1 MKANLIEGS
10 VSGHLC
16 QMAGPMVVG
25 ILAIIGFNLA
35 DTFFVGQID
44 ENSLAAMTYT
54 FPVVMFYGSL
64 ALGLGVGASSLVAR
78 AIGEGNQGRVKDL
91 TTHSLLLSVIIVTLF
106 VGIGLLTVDPLF
118 KLLGAKSQSLIL
130 IRQYMDIWYLGMP
143 FLVVPMV
150 GNSLI
155 RATGDTRFP
164 ALIMMIAALV
174 NLVLD
179 PILIFGFWKI
189 PALGLEG
196 AAIATVASR
205 MVTFFASLYFLYF
218 KENMISLKVPQFKEL
233 IRNWLEILKI
243 GIPAATNNIIIPISS
258 GFITRFLSR
267 EGDEVI
273 AGFGVATRLE
283 SFSVIPLLAFS
294 SVIGPFVGQNF
305 GAGKYER
312 VLKGIQF
319 TYLFSFAW
327 IVVVAVSFIFLGE
340 PIGYLF
346 NDNSKVVEV
355 TADYLN
361 IVTWSLCFYG
371 VLINGSASFNAL
383 GKPIPATSLTIIR
396 MIIVYIPL
404 ALILQYYFDH
414 HGVFW
419 AAGIANCIGGL
430 LCYFWLKTYLKI
442 AIKY

>member
-1 MKANLIEGS
+1 
-10 VSGHLC
+10 
-16 QMAGPMVVG
+16 MAGPMVVG

-78 AIGEGNQGRVKDL
+78 AIGEGNQSKVKRL
-91 TTHSLLLSVIIVTLF
+91 TTDSILLSVIIVTCF
-106 VGIGLLTVDPLF
+106 VLLGILTIEPLF
-118 KLLGAKSQSLIL
+118 KLLGANSKSLVLID
-130 IRQYMDIWYLGMP
+130 QYMRIWYFGMP

-155 RATGDTRFP
+155 RATGNTRFP
-164 ALIMMIAALV
+164 AIIMMIAALV
-174 NLVLD
+174 NLLLD
-179 PILIFGFWKI
+179 PLLIFGYAGF

-196 AAIATVASR
+196 AAIATVVSR

-218 KENMISLKVPQFKEL
+218 KEKMMSLEL
-233 IRNWLEILKI
+233 PSFQSLVENWKEILKI
-243 GIPAATNNIIIPISS
+243 GIPAATNNIIIPVSS
-258 GFITRFLSR
+258 GFITRFLSK
-267 EGDEVI
+267 EGDEVV

-294 SVIGPFVGQNF
+294 SVIGPFVGQNW
-305 GAGKYER
+305 GAGKFER
-312 VLKGIQF
+312 VTQGIRF
-319 TYLFSFAW
+319 TYLFSFIW
-327 IVVVAVSFIFLGE
+327 IAIVTVFFLGFGE
-340 PIGYLF
+340 TIGYLF
-346 NDNSKVVEV
+346 NRNAQVVEV

-383 GKPIPATSLTIIR
+383 GKPLPATILTILR
-396 MIIVYIPL
+396 MIVVYIPL
-404 ALILQYYFDH
+404 ALLLQMYYDYP
-414 HGVFW
+414 GVFW
-419 AAGIANCIGGL
+419 AASIANVIGGV
-430 LCYFWLKTYLKI
+430 LCFIWLKTYFTMSLKYKS
-442 AIKY
+442 KY

>member
-1 MKANLIEGS
+1 
-10 VSGHLC
+10 
-16 QMAGPMVVG
+16 MAGPMVVG

-78 AIGEGNQGRVKDL
+78 AIGEGNQSKVKRL
-91 TTHSLLLSVIIVTLF
+91 TTDSILLSVIIVSCF
-106 VGIGLLTVDPLF
+106 VLLGILTIEPLF
-118 KLLGAKSQSLIL
+118 KLLGANSRSLVL
-130 IRQYMDIWYLGMP
+130 IDQYMRIWYFGMP

-155 RATGDTRFP
+155 RATGNTRFP
-164 ALIMMIAALV
+164 AIIMMTAALV
-174 NLVLD
+174 NLLLD
-179 PILIFGFWKI
+179 PLLIFGYAGI

-196 AAIATVASR
+196 AAIATVVSR

-218 KENMISLKVPQFKEL
+218 KEKMMSLEL
-233 IRNWLEILKI
+233 PSLQSLIENWKEILKI
-243 GIPAATNNIIIPISS
+243 GIPAATNNIIIPVSS
-258 GFITRFLSR
+258 GFITRFLSK
-267 EGDEVI
+267 EGDEVV

-294 SVIGPFVGQNF
+294 SVIGPFVGQNW

-312 VLKGIQF
+312 VTQGIRF
-319 TYLFSFAW
+319 TYLFSFIW
-327 IVVVAVSFIFLGE
+327 IAIVTIFFLGFGE
-340 PIGYLF
+340 SIGYLF
-346 NDNSKVVEV
+346 NKNAQVVLV

-383 GKPIPATSLTIIR
+383 GKPLPATTLTILR
-396 MIIVYIPL
+396 MIVVYIPL
-404 ALILQYYFDH
+404 ALLLQMYNDYP
-414 HGVFW
+414 GVFW
-419 AAGIANCIGGL
+419 AASIANVIGGI
-430 LCYFWLKTYLKI
+430 LCFIWLKAYLTMSL
-442 AIKY
+442 KYKSKN